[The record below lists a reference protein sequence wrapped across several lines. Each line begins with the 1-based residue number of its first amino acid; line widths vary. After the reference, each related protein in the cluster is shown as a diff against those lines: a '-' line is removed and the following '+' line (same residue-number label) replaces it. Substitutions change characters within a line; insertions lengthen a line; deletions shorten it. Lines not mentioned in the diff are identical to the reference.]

1 MRNVRTSFFI
11 LFFVGLLS
19 SCLSTDLTSFV
30 SSFGNVTSQE
40 AFTNSEAIEAMKDA
54 LVEGITVSASELS
67 TTDGYF
73 GDSALKIFL
82 PEEARVMVDN
92 IGKIPG
98 GQRLVD
104 DVVLRLNRS
113 AEEAAKDVVP
123 IFTDVIKEMT
133 VADGI
138 SIVCGGDNAATEYL
152 REKTYDKLYNLYR
165 PKMAGV
171 LEKPLVAGIS
181 ADKAWTTL
189 SDKYNEIGE
198 PVNFAAEVLGKEAPM
213 PPVEVDLAG
222 YATKKALD
230 GLFVK
235 IAEEEAVIRENPLN
249 YASDM
254 IQKVFGAVKAG
265 LVN

>member
-1 MRNVRTSFFI
+1 MRKIKTSLFI
-11 LFFVGLLS
+11 LFWVGLLS
-19 SCLSTDLTSFV
+19 SCLSTDLNSFV
-30 SSFGNVTSQE
+30 SLLSGSSSQE
-40 AFTNSEAIEAMKDA
+40 VFTNSEAIEAMKDA
-54 LVEGITVSASELS
+54 LVEGITASAGELS
-67 TTDGYF
+67 STDGYF
-73 GDSALKIFL
+73 GNAALKIFL
-82 PEEARVMVDN
+82 PEEADVMVEN

-98 GQRLVD
+98 GQRLID

-123 IFTDVIKEMT
+123 IFTDVIKGMT

-138 SIVCGGDNAATEYL
+138 SIVCGDDNAATEYL
-152 REKTYDKLYNLYR
+152 REKTYDRLYDLYR

-181 ADKAWTTL
+181 ADKAWSTL

-198 PVNFAAEVLGKEAPM
+198 PVNFAAELLGKEAPM

-230 GLFVK
+230 GLFAK